1 MVFVEKLIRIGCV
14 SLVTVTLISCG
25 LDEEKKTMTRKSI
38 SGSQPAPDDM
48 DKGSSAGT
56 EDVSGE
62 DPSPESSSQLP
73 DDTTDET
80 PASQIRS
87 SKGSGGATGLQEIS
101 FTSGNNLASSYR
113 INAPADAGNGKI
125 YGLHIHL
132 HGDGG
137 GGYRDFPNRET
148 RFDLIGV
155 TVKAPNTGLQWGRSQ
170 GVAHAQFLNDLIQN
184 ELIKKYNIDL
194 DRIYFS
200 GVSGGAYFLTGNFLP
215 SFGQVYNSGALM
227 LCGGEAPRVPFVQAD
242 MLKTF
247 RLHWQVTAGERADI
261 LPSIDASQRAY
272 RDALDELLLN
282 SPDNMVDPDRIQT
295 AEKEGAGGHC
305 EFDGL
310 NYTQGIQSMMDR
322 RFEIILKR

>member
-56 EDVSGE
+56 EDASGE

-87 SKGSGGATGLQEIS
+87 SKGSGGATGLQENS
-101 FTSGNNLASSYR
+101 FTSDNNLTSSYK
-113 INAPADAGNGKI
+113 INAPADAGNGKV

-170 GVAHAQFLNDLIQN
+170 GVAHGQFLNDLIQN
-184 ELIKKYNIDL
+184 ELVKKYGSSAKCVD
-194 DRIYFS
+194 S
-200 GVSGGAYFLTGNFLP
+200 QGAIARSNRWLT
-215 SFGQVYNSGALM
+215 
-227 LCGGEAPRVPFVQAD
+227 
-242 MLKTF
+242 
-247 RLHWQVTAGERADI
+247 
-261 LPSIDASQRAY
+261 ASTESA
-272 RDALDELLLN
+272 
-282 SPDNMVDPDRIQT
+282 
-295 AEKEGAGGHC
+295 
-305 EFDGL
+305 
-310 NYTQGIQSMMDR
+310 
-322 RFEIILKR
+322 